1 MGASQKIFEIF
12 DSVPTINLN
21 VGFRPN
27 NESDE
32 EKTFD
37 GSLVFENVNFSY
49 PNRDEL
55 KVLNNV
61 SLEVEKGKTLAI
73 VGPSGAGKSTI
84 FSLIERFY
92 DPDSGEIK
100 LGPHKI
106 NLKSLNLNWVHS
118 KISMVS
124 QEPVLFGGKNVYKYK

>member
-1 MGASQKIFEIF
+1 LGASQKIFEIF

-49 PNRDEL
+49 PNLDEL

-100 LGPHKI
+100 LGPNKI

-124 QEPVLFGGKNVYKYK
+124 QEPVLFGGKNV